1 MCGIAGILLQ
11 RARPARRVAR
21 EDVRGDAPPRR
32 RLHRL
37 RAVRRADES
46 RLIVRAR
53 HPRRVARADRR
64 RERARRRARARRRP
78 ARRDHDRRRG
88 RAPSDRFLRFE
99 LRYTGDIKRLALRD
113 RGGRAAASRSSPSA
127 TRSRSSRTLGGADRG
142 RRAPPHLEVPRQPRP
157 RPRAP
162 RDRVDHRRRLRPP
175 VLGRA
180 VPRRLDRPQ
189 RADHELL
196 HAPPPADRPR
206 VPVPDRQRLRADRGL
221 PGRQDVARARRSTRR
236 SRTPSTSSTAASRTC
251 SRCPT

>member
-1 MCGIAGILLQ
+1 MRDCRNPAP

-32 RLHRL
+32 RLDRL
-37 RAVRRADES
+37 RAVRRARRVAAD
-46 RLIVRAR
+46 RAR
-53 HPRRVARADRR
+53 PAPRRVARADRR
-64 RERARRRARARRRP
+64 RERARRRARAGRRH
-78 ARRDHDRRRG
+78 ARRDHDRRRRRRRGPVPAVRAALHG
-88 RAPSDRFLRFE
+88 RHQAPRA
-99 LRYTGDIKRLALRD
+99 GD
-113 RGGRAAASRSSPSA
+113 RGG
-127 TRSRSSRTLGGADRG
+127 GAGHRDPVGRPLARDRQGRRRRRRG
-142 RRAPPHLEVPRQPRP
+142 RRAAPHLEVPRQPRP

-189 RADHELL
+189 RPDHELL
-196 HAPPPADRPR
+196 HAAPPADRAR